1 MKSTAK
7 VYSPSRQKS
16 PKTLILELDYNHDLE
31 DFSKTIDNFKE
42 LKINQKQELV
52 KNEEDDINILYFED
66 AELKNLVNRS
76 EFPDKE
82 FNIVNRF
89 ITVEEEE
96 NLLNKKANSNIN
108 FELGTS
114 VDSIIISQLN
124 EKILLDEE
132 FQPGLF
138 TSFDFKDKIKSLI
151 YNSLTPTKPN
161 FKFNCDGHRK
171 GNKIFGTNSSK
182 NFDSSFSGDENKLN
196 EEHLDNDGLILDMCL
211 SDKDLES
218 ENIVINFNE
227 EEKEEQKKY
236 ASILDEEKKDFQ
248 GFNKKEAIPEY
259 ENQIIS
265 FQNYYKIDHRE
276 GVVKHPEI
284 EEDSFNNELLEY
296 LAKVTKALKDKNLK
310 NKVKLI
316 MKQIIY
322 QDDESKKEI
331 FENKEKNELLS
342 YWKNSY
348 MKELEEIVFKEKN
361 KILQEKLE
369 NSDPYD
375 QYLELVKKRRQR
387 KKKSRTRKSVF
398 GFNNLFGSSKSN
410 NIYNK
415 SFPKIKVKKYPNSVI
430 RRKKD
435 QKK

>member
-1 MKSTAK
+1 MATSKNKKNQLFEKLGTGWGVFLSALTIFSLGFGTGCYVK
-7 VYSPSRQKS
+7 E
-16 PKTLILELDYNHDLE
+16 TLSKLE
-31 DFSKTIDNFKE
+31 S
-42 LKINQKQELV
+42 
-52 KNEEDDINILYFED
+52 FED
-66 AELKNLVNRS
+66 RA
-76 EFPDKE
+76 
-82 FNIVNRF
+82 
-89 ITVEEEE
+89 
-96 NLLNKKANSNIN
+96 A
-108 FELGTS
+108 
-114 VDSIIISQLN
+114 
-124 EKILLDEE
+124 
-132 FQPGLF
+132 
-138 TSFDFKDKIKSLI
+138 
-151 YNSLTPTKPN
+151 
-161 FKFNCDGHRK
+161 
-171 GNKIFGTNSSK
+171 
-182 NFDSSFSGDENKLN
+182 
-196 EEHLDNDGLILDMCL
+196 
-211 SDKDLES
+211 
-218 ENIVINFNE
+218 
-227 EEKEEQKKY
+227 
-236 ASILDEEKKDFQ
+236 
-248 GFNKKEAIPEY
+248 
-259 ENQIIS
+259 
-265 FQNYYKIDHRE
+265 
-276 GVVKHPEI
+276 
-284 EEDSFNNELLEY
+284 FNNELLEY

-398 GFNNLFGSSKSN
+398 GFNNLFGSSRSN